1 MSVRTTL
8 YAPRLQ
14 QPVPNGRVVVEGR
27 EARHARAA
35 RLRPGAEVHLTDG
48 AGELWRARVDSLE
61 AGRVCCVLVRK
72 VSAPADLDL
81 ELAFGVGA
89 KARTLWL
96 VEKAVELGVSGL
108 QPIEFERSA
117 SVADAA
123 RSPAFWAKARRRAM
137 VSLTQCGGARLP
149 QLRSPTALEAYL
161 AILEPA
167 AGDLSVVLDGD
178 GDASLLQL
186 LSDHQP
192 GGGRTRFLIGP
203 EGGMGPREREA
214 CRATGLRF
222 ASLGGRVLRF
232 ETAALVA
239 ATAAGLVRSAGGA
252 LPRGAPAGKVAATAG
267 VAGGASR

>member
-1 MSVRTTL
+1 MSERTTL

-14 QPVPNGRVVVEGR
+14 EPVPDGLVVVGGR

-48 AGELWRARVDSLE
+48 EGELWTARIESLE
-61 AGRVCCVLVRK
+61 VDRASCVLVRK
-72 VSAPADLDL
+72 VSAPADLDV

-96 VEKAVELGVSGL
+96 VEKAVELGVSVL

-123 RSPAFWAKARRRAM
+123 RSPAFWTKARRRAM
-137 VSLTQCGGARLP
+137 AALTQCGGARLP
-149 QLRSPTALEAYL
+149 ELRSPTALEAYL
-161 AILEPA
+161 SILEPA

-178 GDASLLQL
+178 GDASLLRL
-186 LSDHQP
+186 LSHRHP
-192 GGGRTRFLIGP
+192 GAGRTRFLIGP

-214 CRATGLRF
+214 CRAAGLRF

-239 ATAAGLVRSAGGA
+239 ATAAGLVRSADGA
-252 LPRGAPAGKVAATAG
+252 SSRGASAGKVAASVGA
-267 VAGGASR
+267 ADGASR